1 MHFELSRMIWLG
13 CNQVSEEENT
23 KHGGSQPY
31 NWAAYEIGNNL
42 NNWNWNGWRK
52 YRKSNQTQIKES
64 WWETSKPPQK
74 TTPIIH
80 VTSNL
85 FFLLTFSQTF
95 FTFAQVGDLHRCL
108 HIHMYGRLDLPP
120 HSTETWDFVMDC
132 SIMQTFQS
140 WLHDKKIRY
149 HKNYQQSDLS
159 TEAQDLMSM
168 SKRSN

>member
-52 YRKSNQTQIKES
+52 YRKSSQTQIKES

-85 FFLLTFSQTF
+85 FFSFNF
-95 FTFAQVGDLHRCL
+95 FTDFLHLCPGGGPAQVFAHPHVWQARPAPPLHR
-108 HIHMYGRLDLPP
+108 DLGLCHGLLNHANFSKLTP
-120 HSTETWDFVMDC
+120 W
-132 SIMQTFQS
+132 Q
-140 WLHDKKIRY
+140 
-149 HKNYQQSDLS
+149 KNQISQELS
-159 TEAQDLMSM
+159 TVGLVHRGPGLDVHVKEI
-168 SKRSN
+168 